1 MRALTEN
8 EFFAVSGADRGDAA
22 VAGAVAGGTAGAAA
36 GGWAGAQMGATV
48 GSLAGPVGTV
58 GLC

>member
-22 VAGAVAGGTAGAAA
+22 A
-36 GGWAGAQMGATV
+36 GGWAGARMG
-48 GSLAGPVGTV
+48 GYSW
-58 GLC
+58 